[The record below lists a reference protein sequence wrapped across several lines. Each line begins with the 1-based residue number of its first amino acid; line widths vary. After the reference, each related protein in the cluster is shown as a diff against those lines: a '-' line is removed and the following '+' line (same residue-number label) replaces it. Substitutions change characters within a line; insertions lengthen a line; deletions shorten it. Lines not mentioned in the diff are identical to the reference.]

1 MITRALVLG
10 LLIAT
15 PLAGAAQAQEK
26 DGEDRQKFVN
36 CYDADLPPRLLPAV
50 SLDCL
55 LSGE

>member
-36 CYDADLPPRLLPAV
+36 CYDAERNIVKRVPR
-50 SLDCL
+50 
-55 LSGE
+55 